1 MSLQDSVGDVFAS
14 GGLLSRSFDTFSPR
28 SGQTEM
34 ALAVAR
40 VMVDGGVLVVE
51 AGTGIGKTFAY
62 LVPVLLS
69 GDRVLLSTATKT
81 LQDQLFG
88 RDLPQLVS
96 MLNLPIRI
104 ALLKGRSSYL
114 CLHRLGG
121 ARTTLDSSD
130 RLKLNAL
137 AKIETWALTTRSG
150 DLAELPGLDERSP
163 LIPLVTSTRDN
174 CVGAECPQFR
184 ACHVNLARREAMVAD
199 IVVINHHLFFADMAV
214 RDSGVAELLPTVK
227 AVIFDEAHQ
236 LNETGVQFLGVQLS
250 SGQLIDFS
258 RDLLAN
264 GMTHAG
270 GYADWETLSFN
281 IECAARDLRLLL
293 GNVRTGTKLR
303 WVSTAPEQ
311 THEGDWLAAVA
322 EVERACSLANVSL
335 SAVKAMAPDL
345 TRLSER
351 CDALLERVALFS
363 APCRQDAVRWL
374 DVGMQLR
381 LVEAPLDIAAVVKN
395 KLIKSGLE
403 NESSR
408 SWIFTSATLGDDPEL
423 RWFTEPCGLT
433 DAEILRVAS
442 PFDYAIQAGVYVPM
456 NLPQPSEP
464 EHSAELAEL
473 VARMACVISGR
484 TLVLTTT
491 LRALATISDA
501 LQQKFKGQNNLKILV
516 QGQLPKREL
525 IDRFR
530 RGNFENNPGCILVAS
545 ASFWEGVDLPGD
557 CLQLL
562 VIDKLPFPPPSDPV
576 VEARSKQ
583 LEAMGKSVFSRY
595 FIPEAAIAL
604 KQGAGRLIRRESD
617 HGLLVIGDSRLK
629 RMGYGKRLMTS
640 LPPMRQI
647 DTEEAL
653 FAELNSLT
661 KLSTKDQNSF

>member
-1 MSLQDSVGDVFAS
+1 MSLQDSVGDIFAS

-96 MLNLPIRI
+96 ALNLPIRI

-114 CLHRLGG
+114 CLHRLDG

-130 RLKLNAL
+130 HLKLKAL
-137 AKIETWALTTRSG
+137 SKIETWALTTRSG
-150 DLAELPGLDERSP
+150 DLAELSGLDERSP

-174 CVGAECPQFR
+174 CVGGECPQFR
-184 ACHVNLARREAMVAD
+184 ACHVNLARREAMIAD
-199 IVVINHHLFFADMAV
+199 IVVINHHLFFADLAV
-214 RDSGVAELLPTVK
+214 RDSGLAELLPTVK

-236 LNETGVQFLGVQLS
+236 LNETGVQFLGEQLS
-250 SGQLIDFS
+250 TGQLIDFA
-258 RDLLAN
+258 RDLLVN
-264 GMTHAG
+264 GTTHSG
-270 GYADWETLSFN
+270 GYADWATLSFS

-303 WVSTAPEQ
+303 WVSTAPDQSNER
-311 THEGDWLAAVA
+311 DWLAAMA
-322 EVERACSLANVSL
+322 EIERACGLANLSL
-335 SAVKAMAPDL
+335 STVMAMAPDL
-345 TRLSER
+345 MRLSER
-351 CDALLERVALFS
+351 CDALLARVALFA
-363 APCRQDAVRWL
+363 APCRPDTVRWL

-381 LVEAPLDIAAVVKN
+381 LVEAPLDIAAVVKT

-403 NESSR
+403 NESNKA
-408 SWIFTSATLGDDPEL
+408 WIFTSATLGDDPEL

-442 PFDYAIQAGVYVPM
+442 PFNYALQAAVYVPM
-456 NLPQPSEP
+456 NLPKPSEP
-464 EHSAELAEL
+464 EHSAQVAEL
-473 VARMACVISGR
+473 VARMASVIAGR

-501 LQQKFKGQNNLKILV
+501 LQQKFKGHNDLKILV
-516 QGQLPKREL
+516 QGQMPKREL

-530 RGNFENNPGCILVAS
+530 SGNFENSPGCILVAS

-617 HGLLVIGDSRLK
+617 RGLLVIGDSRLK
-629 RMGYGKRLMTS
+629 RMGYGKRLMGS
-640 LPPMRQI
+640 LPAMRQI
-647 DTEEAL
+647 ETEEAL
-653 FAELNSLT
+653 FVELSSLT
-661 KLSTKDQNSF
+661 KLSTTDQNSF